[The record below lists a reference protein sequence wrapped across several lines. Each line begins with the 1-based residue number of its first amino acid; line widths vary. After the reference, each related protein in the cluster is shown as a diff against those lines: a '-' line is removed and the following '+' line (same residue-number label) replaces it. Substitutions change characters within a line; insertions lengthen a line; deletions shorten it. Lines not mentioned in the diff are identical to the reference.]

1 MAAAEALF
9 KTQGPAPFSLFATGA
24 WTPNPQRT
32 NVDVQ
37 VPHLLSLLATGRW
50 NGTVKG
56 INDLNRTYR
65 AKYGP
70 GEYAPVVAVTYWS
83 FRAMVGS
90 ATLLILLCAA
100 ALWQMRRRRMPRG
113 LALGLLLPAAAL
125 PFVANSAGWTF
136 TEMGRQP
143 WVVQGLL
150 RTSDAVSPTVNATS
164 VALSMGGFTL
174 LYAVL
179 AVIAIRVFAR
189 TAKAGPEPIPDAEEP
204 RDGDPPGTPRNPSD
218 LVLSY

>member
-1 MAAAEALF
+1 
-9 KTQGPAPFSLFATGA
+9 
-24 WTPNPQRT
+24 
-32 NVDVQ
+32 
-37 VPHLLSLLATGRW
+37 
-50 NGTVKG
+50 
-56 INDLNRTYR
+56 
-65 AKYGP
+65 
-70 GEYAPVVAVTYWS
+70 
-83 FRAMVGS
+83 
-90 ATLLILLCAA
+90 
-100 ALWQMRRRRMPRG
+100 
-113 LALGLLLPAAAL
+113 
-125 PFVANSAGWTF
+125 
-136 TEMGRQP
+136 MGRQP